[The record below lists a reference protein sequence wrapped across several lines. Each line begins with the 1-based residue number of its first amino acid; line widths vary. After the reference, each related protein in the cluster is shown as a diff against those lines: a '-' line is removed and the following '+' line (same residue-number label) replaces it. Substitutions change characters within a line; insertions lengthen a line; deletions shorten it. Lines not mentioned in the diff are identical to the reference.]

1 MSRAEKLVGAALVA
15 VLTMASSE
23 GVRAQDET
31 SKGEWR
37 SSGGD
42 SAYTRYSPLDQI
54 TRDNVKDLRIVW
66 RRPGIDP
73 EFTERY
79 PRLRT
84 GNYLRAT
91 PTMLDGVLILL
102 AGAVLITP
110 GLITDALGLALLV
123 PPLRRHVR
131 GRLIKRL
138 GSQIQIRTVT
148 SPHFAGETDDATVID
163 AEFQRRDDKPGP
175 DTGHR

>member
-1 MSRAEKLVGAALVA
+1 MLLKLLVLFIVLPLLDLWLLFTLADGIVSLGIAISLVVATGIIGASLARRQGLAAWKNFNAELGRGALPA
-15 VLTMASSE
+15 
-23 GVRAQDET
+23 D
-31 SKGEWR
+31 
-37 SSGGD
+37 
-42 SAYTRYSPLDQI
+42 
-54 TRDNVKDLRIVW
+54 
-66 RRPGIDP
+66 
-73 EFTERY
+73 
-79 PRLRT
+79 
-84 GNYLRAT
+84 
-91 PTMLDGVLILL
+91 TMLDGVLILL

-131 GRLIKRL
+131 GRLIKKL
-138 GSQIQIRTVT
+138 ASQIQIRTVT

>member
-1 MSRAEKLVGAALVA
+1 MLLKLLILFIVLPLLDLWLLFTLADGIVSLGIAISLVVATGIIGASLARRQGLAAWKNFNAELGRGALPA
-15 VLTMASSE
+15 
-23 GVRAQDET
+23 D
-31 SKGEWR
+31 
-37 SSGGD
+37 
-42 SAYTRYSPLDQI
+42 
-54 TRDNVKDLRIVW
+54 
-66 RRPGIDP
+66 
-73 EFTERY
+73 
-79 PRLRT
+79 
-84 GNYLRAT
+84 
-91 PTMLDGVLILL
+91 TMLDGVLILL